1 MVISRAKS
9 HPSYSSIEQCP
20 CPNLTLGTATT
31 QRCQLTVG
39 KELTNFVTQE
49 PKPYVEDTSFEGKYK
64 AQNPHN

>member
-1 MVISRAKS
+1 MVISRAKC

-20 CPNLTLGTATT
+20 CPNLTSGTATT
-31 QRCQLTVG
+31 QRCQSTVE

-49 PKPYVEDTSFEGKYK
+49 PKPYGEETSFEGQHK